1 MNRDVVK
8 LVDYRLTQARET
20 LEAARDL
27 FRSGRQRDAVNRA
40 YYAMF
45 YASLGLLASRMFG
58 TSRHSGVLS
67 LFGEHF
73 VKTGAFSPEA
83 GRHLRQAFEIRQ
95 KCDYQPF
102 VVPHTSQVAEIIESA
117 ASFLDE
123 AQKVWATLMADKSR
137 TGGGQVRETRVAYRT
152 TSKGRRRQAKE
163 RN

>member
-1 MNRDVVK
+1 MNQAVVK
-8 LVDYRLTQARET
+8 LVEYRLMQAHDT

-27 FRSGRQRDAVNRA
+27 FRGRRQRDAVNRA

-45 YASLGLLASRMFG
+45 YASLGLLASRMLG

-73 VKTGAFSPEA
+73 VKTGIFSPEA

-102 VVPHTSQVAEIIESA
+102 VVPTTSQVAEIIESA
-117 ASFLDE
+117 ARFLDE
-123 AQKVWATLMADKSR
+123 AQNVWATLAADK
-137 TGGGQVRETRVAYRT
+137 TDAGGGQVKEAGVAYATKAR
-152 TSKGRRRQAKE
+152 GRRRKAKD
-163 RN
+163 